1 MSPKKTSKWRSLC
14 CRQHLC
20 RLFCLPSTCYFQ
32 ASRMLETYT
41 HFSLTCHWRSCVL
54 FARLQYSVIK
64 LRETCVA
71 RRAAYAAQTVASWL
85 PGCRVLLAPAGS
97 AAPAAP
103 SSPAPRGAA
112 GHANSMLA
120 AGPPL
125 ITRPARSS
133 GSGWSKSGSGWS
145 NSGSGWSNS
154 GSGWSISGSG
164 RSNSDHLVVDISLCR
179 ASNCAGKPPVS
190 K

>member
-1 MSPKKTSKWRSLC
+1 MLQAAPLQTFLPSINVLFSSISDAWDTHTFFLELPLKKLRSL
-14 CRQHLC
+14 RAPAV
-20 RLFCLPSTCYFQ
+20 FCYKTQ
-32 ASRMLETYT
+32 RD
-41 HFSLTCHWRSCVL
+41 
-54 FARLQYSVIK
+54 
-64 LRETCVA
+64 LRC
-71 RRAAYAAQTVASWL
+71 AQSGLRCSNSASWL
-85 PGCRVLLAPAGS
+85 PGGKVLPAPAGS